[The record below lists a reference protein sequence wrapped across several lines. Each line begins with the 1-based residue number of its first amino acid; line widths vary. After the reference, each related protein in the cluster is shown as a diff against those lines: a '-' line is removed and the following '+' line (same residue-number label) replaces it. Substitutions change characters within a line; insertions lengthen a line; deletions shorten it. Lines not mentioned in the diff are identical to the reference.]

1 MFLKPKMVKVQDLFS
16 VRFRSKH
23 EYLAHIISIDMFTDT
38 GVAPERKGFAQGV
51 RKSIWCISTLLMLI
65 EIVCLY

>member
-16 VRFRSKH
+16 VWFRSKH

-51 RKSIWCISTLLMLI
+51 RKSI
-65 EIVCLY
+65 